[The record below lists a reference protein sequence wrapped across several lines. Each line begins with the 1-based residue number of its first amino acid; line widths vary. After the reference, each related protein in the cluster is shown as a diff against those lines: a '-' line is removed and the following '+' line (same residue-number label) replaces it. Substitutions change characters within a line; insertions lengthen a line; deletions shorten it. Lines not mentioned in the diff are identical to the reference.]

1 MLVAQVGEW
10 VVEHLDFSEEPMQA
24 PREVYSM
31 LGAEGTWLDSFVDL
45 ELQWRSSRL
54 LVAARDRQTECLL
67 DAVMTLLLHV
77 WSFRVWSDTRWLGF
91 GHGARVLLFSLFLGL
106 EDLAFSY

>member
-1 MLVAQVGEW
+1 MKSAFLVTESCRHGYSVLVAQVGEW
-10 VVEHLDFSEEPMQA
+10 VVEHLDFNEEPMQA

-54 LVAARDRQTECLL
+54 LAIGRQRACS
-67 DAVMTLLLHV
+67 MQ
-77 WSFRVWSDTRWLGF
+77 S
-91 GHGARVLLFSLFLGL
+91 
-106 EDLAFSY
+106 